1 MTDWRWQG
9 PERRAYTRR
18 EWVSATAATVLIT
31 PLAGTA
37 AAAGGVASGQPAT
50 APLPCR

>member
-31 PLAGTA
+31 PLAETA
-37 AAAGGVASGQPAT
+37 APP
-50 APLPCR
+50 APLRTVSRPPPRLPSR